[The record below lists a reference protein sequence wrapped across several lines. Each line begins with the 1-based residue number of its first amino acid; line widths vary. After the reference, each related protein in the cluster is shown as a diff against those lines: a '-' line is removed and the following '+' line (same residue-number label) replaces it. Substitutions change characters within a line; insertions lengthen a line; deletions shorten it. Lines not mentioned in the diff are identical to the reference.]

1 MLQMNRDLSGYD
13 RPDGSWRYPALS
25 CKAIRDCYPDKQDG
39 EIIFIPGLSCMIMPD
54 TIITAYVAFNVWVGY
69 RSEPI
74 FRLSNM
80 RGLPINI
87 AQEERTIT
95 FFIVLTAS

>member
-1 MLQMNRDLSGYD
+1 
-13 RPDGSWRYPALS
+13 
-25 CKAIRDCYPDKQDG
+25 
-39 EIIFIPGLSCMIMPD
+39 MIMPD

-95 FFIVLTAS
+95 FFIVLTASWNPHQKILIRPGGLYIPPYF